1 MLMENLADGA
11 WIARQL
17 LRQPNIAAPLTLQF
31 GPYLFSDMWKFVHS
45 VAFCGA
51 SPLKSN
57 QKKAWKLFALPFTV
71 DLLDY
76 QPNR

>member
-11 WIARQL
+11 GIARQL
-17 LRQPNIAAPLTLQF
+17 LRQPNIAAPLPLQL
-31 GPYLFSDMWKFVHS
+31 GPYQFSYVRKLIHS

-57 QKKAWKLFALPFTV
+57 HKKAWKLFALPFTV